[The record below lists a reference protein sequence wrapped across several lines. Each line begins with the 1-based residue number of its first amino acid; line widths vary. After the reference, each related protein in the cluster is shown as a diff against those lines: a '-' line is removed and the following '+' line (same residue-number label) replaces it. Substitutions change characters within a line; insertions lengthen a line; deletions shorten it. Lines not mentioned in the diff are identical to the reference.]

1 MSKILRTVATY
12 KRVVIVVAI
21 SSGQGFNSLGQNMKN
36 FMSLFQLFEPVQFLP
51 FTDKEVKHFIKLE
64 YCASQLKPITDNNPY
79 LLALAVPCTS
89 EKYLIVQVNRN
100 VINFL
105 EKNLEI
111 CENSSLREAF
121 LMALEPTEKYFRMAS
136 NVDPIPSKI
145 LGCATGF
152 LLH

>member
-111 CENSSLREAF
+111 CENSSLRDG
-121 LMALEPTEKYFRMAS
+121 TYR
-136 NVDPIPSKI
+136 KI
-145 LGCATGF
+145 FSDGIQRRPHSF
-152 LLH
+152 